1 MDMIHYLVGEGSNL
15 TMLQMSVRAFTMF
28 IIMLVLIRFAGMR
41 TFAKKSPFD
50 NIIVIMLGAI
60 LARGVVGASPYW
72 STVTAS
78 VVMVVLHR
86 LIAWLSVKSKK
97 FERLVKGTYIKLYH
111 DGTLVNGNLE
121 KTGMSEN
128 DLHESL
134 RLETK
139 KLTLAEIDTAFMETN
154 GRISFILKE
163 DDKNNKK

>member
-1 MDMIHYLVGEGSNL
+1 
-15 TMLQMSVRAFTMF
+15 
-28 IIMLVLIRFAGMR
+28 MR
-41 TFAKKSPFD
+41 TFAKRSPFD
-50 NIIVIMLGAI
+50 TIITIMLGAV
-60 LARGVVGASPYW
+60 LARGVVGASDYID
-72 STVTAS
+72 TVAAS
-78 VVMVVLHR
+78 VVMVAMHR
-86 LIAWLSVKSKK
+86 TVAWLSVKNKK

-111 DGTLVNGNLE
+111 DGALIGNNLE

-163 DDKNNKK
+163 KDKS

>member
-1 MDMIHYLVGEGSNL
+1 MDTINFLVGEGEKL
-15 TMLQMSVRAFTMF
+15 TVLQMSVRAFFMF
-28 IIMLVLIRFAGMR
+28 IIMMMLIRLAGMR
-41 TFAKKSPFD
+41 TFGKKSSFD

-72 STVTAS
+72 STVGAS
-78 VVMVVLHR
+78 VIMVVMHR
-86 LIAWLSVKSKK
+86 LIAWISVKNKR
-97 FERLVKGTYIKLYH
+97 FEKLVKGNYIKLYH
-111 DGTLVNGNLE
+111 DDGLIDNNLE

-139 KLTLAEIDTAFMETN
+139 KLTLSEIDTAFMETN

-163 DDKNNKK
+163 KKD

>member
-1 MDMIHYLVGEGSNL
+1 MDVLKFLFGEGSDL
-15 TMLQMSVRAFTMF
+15 TMLQMCMRTFTTF
-28 IIMLVLIRFAGMR
+28 IIMLVLIRLSGMR
-41 TFAKKSPFD
+41 TFAKRSPFD
-50 NIIVIMLGAI
+50 TIITIMLGAV
-60 LARGVVGASPYW
+60 LARGVVGASDYID
-72 STVTAS
+72 TVAAS
-78 VVMVVLHR
+78 VVMVAIHR
-86 LIAWLSVKSKK
+86 TIAWLSVKNKK

-111 DGTLVNGNLE
+111 DGALIGNNLE

-163 DDKNNKK
+163 KDKS

>member
-1 MDMIHYLVGEGSNL
+1 
-15 TMLQMSVRAFTMF
+15 
-28 IIMLVLIRFAGMR
+28 LIRLAGMR
-41 TFAKKSPFD
+41 TFGKKSSFD

-72 STVTAS
+72 STVGAS
-78 VVMVVLHR
+78 VIMVVMHR
-86 LIAWLSVKSKK
+86 LIAWISVKNKR
-97 FERLVKGTYIKLYH
+97 FEKLVKGNYIKLYH
-111 DGTLVNGNLE
+111 DDGLIDNNLE

-139 KLTLAEIDTAFMETN
+139 KLTLSEIDTAFMETN

-163 DDKNNKK
+163 KKD